1 MTAKLTIENDLTTRM
16 TERQP
21 VTSVLQ
27 DSGQKSSIETFVLY
41 LKFWLRF
48 KVSNI
53 DPPHRQAV
61 SRCKNFIPNVWFFL
75 QKLMHL
81 NDKKNRV
88 KAKRK
93 YDFRCQTFKEYFVES
108 FTFSANTCIKFV

>member
-1 MTAKLTIENDLTTRM
+1 MIAYIWKVREDFFHRLPLYKILF
-16 TERQP
+16 Q
-21 VTSVLQ
+21 
-27 DSGQKSSIETFVLY
+27 TFG
-41 LKFWLRF
+41 
-48 KVSNI
+48 
-53 DPPHRQAV
+53 
-61 SRCKNFIPNVWFFL
+61 FFL
-75 QKLMHL
+75 RKLMHL